1 MIAFR
6 VMFMGM
12 VISCGTGYTFTN
24 DDEQTTEIEDTDLKS
39 DEQCLAE
46 EPIEPI
52 ERSCPDCPIV
62 DCRNA
67 KFTVYSSCPDGYRP
81 KQYFPER
88 EELSFNDLLDRL
100 YEVNAL
106 LNNLITNGIDSV
118 RHELDCER
126 DY

>member
-39 DEQCLAE
+39 DEQCLAD
-46 EPIEPI
+46 EPI

-67 KFTVYSSCPDGYRP
+67 KFTVYWTCGEGYRP
-81 KQYFPER
+81 KQYVPEQ
-88 EELSFNDLLDRL
+88 EELSFNDLLDILQER
-100 YEVNAL
+100 NAL
-106 LNNLITNGIDSV
+106 MNNMIVNGIDSV
-118 RHELDCER
+118 SDELPCVR